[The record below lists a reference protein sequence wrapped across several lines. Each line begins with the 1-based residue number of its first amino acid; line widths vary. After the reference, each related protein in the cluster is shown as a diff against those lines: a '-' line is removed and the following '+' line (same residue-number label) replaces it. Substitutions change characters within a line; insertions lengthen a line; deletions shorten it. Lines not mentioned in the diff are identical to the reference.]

1 MGKKIIIGVVV
12 LILIVGILL
21 INKNNITGKLTELE
35 DNSYEELCK
44 KNSDIWMEMEP
55 WINGEKISD
64 EKCYG
69 CMIGENHFCDVNN
82 YIEYIKKLK
91 E

>member
-1 MGKKIIIGVVV
+1 MGKKIIIGAVVF
-12 LILIVGILL
+12 ILIVGTLL
-21 INKNNITGKLTELE
+21 ISKTKISGKVTELG
-35 DNSYEELCK
+35 DNSYEELCE
-44 KNSDIWMEMEP
+44 KNGDMWMEMEP

-64 EKCYG
+64 EECYG